1 MQLSEST
8 FLDIGRALR
17 SCRKS
22 QQLVGVAYSQWT
34 RLLLIGLLV
43 IFIGGFLRLQLGATL
58 AVIIILTG
66 ILGVV
71 FWGLLAELLKRVSY
85 DTR

>member
-17 SCRKS
+17 GCRKS

-34 RLLLIGLLV
+34 RLLFISLLV
-43 IFIGGFLRLQLGATL
+43 ILIGCFLRLQLGATL

-66 ILGVV
+66 ILAVV
-71 FWGLLAELLKRVSY
+71 FWGLLAELLRRVSY
-85 DTR
+85 DMR